1 MGENETS
8 MRVKKLWFDND
19 REYEDFEFKKL
30 CDENGFKLEKTM
42 LRTPQQNGIV
52 EQMSRT
58 LTKIAK
64 SLCI

>member
-42 LRTPQQNGIV
+42 LRTP
-52 EQMSRT
+52 
-58 LTKIAK
+58 
-64 SLCI
+64 